1 MSRKEMKDWIVL
13 WLAVGL
19 MILLMVLTLGDFWL
33 SLESGRP
40 ANKDIVSL
48 LSMAITGV
56 IGVVAGYISGKN
68 AADEAKNKAK
78 EVESQNKAVQD
89 ALNTPTPQK

>member
-1 MSRKEMKDWIVL
+1 MSRQEMKDWIVL
-13 WLAVGL
+13 WLALGL
-19 MILLMVLTLGDFWL
+19 MLLLMVLTLGDFWL
-33 SLESGRP
+33 SLETGRP

-68 AADEAKNKAK
+68 ASDEAKNKAK
-78 EVESQNKAVQD
+78 EVEAQNKAVQD
-89 ALNTPTPQK
+89 ALNSPAPSK